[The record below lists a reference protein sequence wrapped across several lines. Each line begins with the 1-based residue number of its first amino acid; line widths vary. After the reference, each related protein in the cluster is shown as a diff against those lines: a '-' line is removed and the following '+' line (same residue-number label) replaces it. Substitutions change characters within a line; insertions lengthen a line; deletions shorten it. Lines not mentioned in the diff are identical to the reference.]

1 MVYLKYGVIL
11 GMIILVW
18 FLKFLVLLF
27 IIGLIVFFFGVLF
40 VLYFINN

>member
-27 IIGLIVFFFGVLF
+27 IIGLIVFFFGVLS